1 MGRQALLLANMDNY
15 KSSSSSTSSDGDG
28 DGDDYAL
35 DRLSADSSPLMMSP
49 WNHASPL
56 PKLPWPSSNISTPP
70 PPAALVGTLRRK
82 EGHICSLAANDGLLY
97 TGSDSKNIHTWRDM
111 KESSSFKSSSGFIK
125 AIVISGDKIFTGHQD
140 GRIRVWTITDA
151 GNGTHRKIGT
161 LPSFF
166 AVVKASMRPKNY
178 VPVAAR
184 RNRAAL
190 WIKHADA
197 VSSLS
202 MCEESGLL
210 YSASWD
216 GTIKVWRIQD
226 SKCVESVAA
235 HGDAVNA
242 VAAGGGGMVYT
253 GSADGA
259 VKVWRREAAGRH
271 RLRRTLLRQDSAV
284 TALAVGGGGAVV
296 YCGSSDGVVN
306 FWEVEKEDL
315 SHGGVLRGHELA
327 VLCLAAAG
335 DLVLSGSA
343 DKTICV
349 WRRERGVEHTHLTVL
364 EGHVGPVK
372 CLAVEADGGG
382 DGKWRVYSGS
392 LDNSVK
398 VWSV

>member
-15 KSSSSSTSSDGDG
+15 KTSSSTSSAASS
-28 DGDDYAL
+28 DDYAL

-56 PKLPWPSSNISTPP
+56 PKLPWAP
-70 PPAALVGTLRRK
+70 PPAALFGTLRRK
-82 EGHICSLAANDGLLY
+82 EGHICSLAAKDGLLY

-111 KESSSFKSSSGFIK
+111 KEFSSFKCRSGFVK

-140 GRIRVWTITDA
+140 GRIRIWTTVS
-151 GNGTHRKIGT
+151 GTHRQIGT

-178 VPVAAR
+178 VPVAAKH
-184 RNRAAL
+184 NRAAL

-202 MCEESGLL
+202 MSEESGLL

-216 GTIKVWRIQD
+216 GTFKVWRIQD

-242 VAAGGGGMVYT
+242 VAAGAGGVVYT

-259 VKVWRREAAGRH
+259 VKVWRREAAAGRH
-271 RLRRTLLRQDSAV
+271 RLHRTLLRQDSAV
-284 TALAVGGGGAVV
+284 TALAVGGEGAVV
-296 YCGSSDGVVN
+296 YSGSSDGAVN
-306 FWEVEKEDL
+306 FWEVEKEEL
-315 SHGGVLRGHELA
+315 THGGVLRGHELA

-349 WRRERGVEHTHLTVL
+349 WRRDRGVEHTRLAVL
-364 EGHVGPVK
+364 AGHVGPVK
-372 CLAVEADGGG
+372 CLAVEADGGD

>member
-1 MGRQALLLANMDNY
+1 MGRQALLLVNMDNY
-15 KSSSSSTSSDGDG
+15 KTSSSSATSSDG

-49 WNHASPL
+49 WNHGSPL

-70 PPAALVGTLRRK
+70 PAALVGSLRRK
-82 EGHICSLAANDGLLY
+82 EGHIYSLAAKDGLLY
-97 TGSDSKNIHTWRDM
+97 TGSDSKNIRTWRDM
-111 KESSSFKSSSGFIK
+111 QEFNAFKSSSGFVK
-125 AIVISGDKIFTGHQD
+125 AIVISGERIFTGHQD
-140 GRIRVWTITDA
+140 GRIRVWTIDES
-151 GNGTHRKIGT
+151 GGTHRQIGT

-166 AVVKASMRPKNY
+166 AVLKASMRPKNY
-178 VPVAAR
+178 VPVAAK

-202 MCEESGLL
+202 MSEESGLL

-216 GTIKVWRIQD
+216 RTFKVWRLRD

-235 HGDAVNA
+235 HDDAVNA
-242 VAAGGGGMVYT
+242 VAAGGGGLVYT
-253 GSADGA
+253 GSADGT
-259 VKVWRREAAGRH
+259 VKVWRREAVGH
-271 RLRRTLLRQDSAV
+271 LLWRTLLLQDSAV
-284 TALAVGGGGAVV
+284 TALAIGGDGSVV
-296 YCGSSDGVVN
+296 YCGSSDGLVN
-306 FWEVEKEDL
+306 FWEVEKQEL
-315 SHGGVLRGHELA
+315 SHGGVLRGHQLA
-327 VLCLAAAG
+327 VLCLATAG

-349 WRRERGVEHTHLTVL
+349 WRREQGVEHTCLTVL
-364 EGHVGPVK
+364 PGHMGPVK
-372 CLAVEADGGG
+372 CLAVEADGG
-382 DGKWRVYSGS
+382 DDRKWRVYSGS

>member
-1 MGRQALLLANMDNY
+1 MGRQAVLLANMDNY
-15 KSSSSSTSSDGDG
+15 KTSSSSSDGDG
-28 DGDDYAL
+28 D
-35 DRLSADSSPLMMSP
+35 DSSPLMMSP

-70 PPAALVGTLRRK
+70 AALVGTLRRK
-82 EGHICSLAANDGLLY
+82 EGHICSLAAKDGLLY
-97 TGSDSKNIHTWRDM
+97 TGSDSKNIHTWRGM
-111 KESSSFKSSSGFIK
+111 KESSAFKSSSGFVK
-125 AIVISGDKIFTGHQD
+125 AIVLSADKIFTAHQD
-140 GRIRVWTITDA
+140 GRIRVWTIDSS
-151 GNGTHRKIGT
+151 GGTHRQIGT

-166 AVVKASMRPKNY
+166 ALVKASMRPKNY
-178 VPVAAR
+178 VPVAAK

-202 MCEESGLL
+202 VCQESGLL

-216 GTIKVWRIQD
+216 GTFKAWRIRD

-235 HGDAVNA
+235 HADAVNA
-242 VAAGGGGMVYT
+242 VAAGGAGMVYT

-259 VKVWRREAAGRH
+259 VKVWRREAAGRRH
-271 RLRRTLLRQDSAV
+271 RLLRALLRQDSAV

-306 FWEVEKEDL
+306 FWEVEKEEL
-315 SHGGVLRGHELA
+315 THGGVLRGHELA

-349 WRRERGVEHTHLTVL
+349 WRRERGVEHTRLTVL
-364 EGHVGPVK
+364 AGHVGPVK
-372 CLAVEADGGG
+372 CLAVEAEGGD

-392 LDNSVK
+392 LDNTVK